1 MFAWFAYA
9 TRHPALLEEWPVD
22 RSMLFTMLFVFG
34 CTLTGFVVSVFVV
47 ESDMPVVSGLLGTGG
62 GAMIGSFIAALAT
75 DEPLIGGKTDMAL
88 KRPRPPRNT
97 ESSTEDRDASKAL

>member
-1 MFAWFAYA
+1 M
-9 TRHPALLEEWPVD
+9 D

-75 DEPLIGGKTDMAL
+75 DEPLIGGKTDMAA
-88 KRPRPPRNT
+88 KRPRPRPPRSA
-97 ESSTEDRDASKAL
+97 EAGSEDHDPSKAL